1 MPISKEVVEAIASG
15 DASVTFEGWR
25 AVRALL
31 FDMDEERSRLRE
43 LCACAYRAM
52 DAQSAPSPW
61 LYALSSASAG
71 NGFDTDGLLADIQPR
86 MARTKARAFVEHRR
100 GEELR
105 RLSL

>member
-1 MPISKEVVEAIASG
+1 MAISKEVVEAIASG
-15 DASVTFEGWR
+15 DASVKFEGWR
-25 AVRALL
+25 TVRALL
-31 FDMDEERSRLRE
+31 FDMDEERRRLRE

-61 LYALSSASAG
+61 LHALSSASEG
-71 NGFDTDGLLADIQPR
+71 NGFDTDGLLADIQPWV
-86 MARTKARAFVEHRR
+86 ARARAFVEHRR

>member
-15 DASVTFEGWR
+15 DASVKFEGWR

-31 FDMDEERSRLRE
+31 FDMDEERRRLRE

-52 DAQSAPSPW
+52 DAQSAPMPW
-61 LYALSSASAG
+61 LYALASASEG
-71 NGFDTDGLLADIQPR
+71 NGFNTNGLLADIQPR
-86 MARTKARAFVEHRR
+86 VARAKALVDRR
-100 GEELR
+100 RCDELR

>member
-1 MPISKEVVEAIASG
+1 MSISKEVVEAIASG
-15 DASVTFEGWR
+15 DASVKFEGWR

-52 DAQSAPSPW
+52 DAQSAPTPW
-61 LYALSSASAG
+61 LYALSSASEG
-71 NGFDTDGLLADIQPR
+71 NGFDTNGLLADIQPR
-86 MARTKARAFVEHRR
+86 VARARAFVDPRH
-100 GEELR
+100 GDELR